1 VLILKKI
8 VITGNIAS
16 GKSEALKIFK
26 KFRSYTVD
34 ADKIAHDL
42 IENDF
47 DIKTKL
53 LDLFGEKI
61 LEKGKIDRK
70 KIAKIVFSDEN
81 KLKKLEKLIH
91 PKILYEIE
99 KEYERVKNKNFDFF
113 VVEIPLLFEINYQSF
128 FDIVITIT
136 AKDVI
141 AKKRYKDKDYKLRKQ
156 RQMSEIDTEKLSD
169 FVIENNQ
176 SLSDLE
182 ENIKKLLVTFKNF

>member
-8 VITGNIAS
+8 AITGNISS

-26 KFRSYTVD
+26 KLGSYTIN
-34 ADKIAHDL
+34 ADEKAHNL
-42 IENDF
+42 LENDNT
-47 DIKTKL
+47 IKKEVIK
-53 LDLFGEKI
+53 LFGEKI

-81 KLKKLEKLIH
+81 KLKKLENLIH
-91 PKILYEIE
+91 PKILIEIE
-99 KEYERVKNKNFDFF
+99 NEYEKVKNKNFDYF
-113 VVEIPLLFEINYQSF
+113 VVEVSLLFEINYQGF
-128 FDIVITIT
+128 FDIVITIA

-141 AKKRYKDKDYKLRKQ
+141 AKKRYKDEDYTLRKQ
-156 RQMSEIDTEKLSD
+156 RQLETEKLSD

-182 ENIKKLLVTFKNF
+182 DNIKKLSKTFKNF